1 MHDVSAHGVDKRMIN
16 LHYYYSNNTDT
27 AETSEP
33 EEASYLHQNEFA
45 MNAGGCGG
53 SGIKLQGLVL
63 VGSQQEVA
71 ELGRLGL
78 AREHIHAGSFCPNK
92 HTRQINI
99 IIYSWKHTHT
109 PS

>member
-1 MHDVSAHGVDKRMIN
+1 MHDVSTQCVDKRMIN
-16 LHYYYSNNTDT
+16 LHYYYYYSTDT
-27 AETSEP
+27 AEMSEP
-33 EEASYLHQNEFA
+33 EEASYLHQDEFA
-45 MNAGGCGG
+45 VKAGGCGG
-53 SGIKLQGLVL
+53 SGVKLQGLVL

-78 AREHIHAGSFCPNK
+78 AWEHIHAGSFCQNK
-92 HTRQINI
+92 RTCQINI